1 MISYYSFAMG
11 HHGLR
16 EKNIVLK
23 AKRIV
28 IHDSYNSNGKNI
40 NDIAFIELN
49 QTVDFKNNQLGFICL
64 PYNHINDNGTYPS
77 IGTETYVIKNKK
89 ILINSYHLDG

>member
-1 MISYYSFAMG
+1 MG

-77 IGTETYVIKNKK
+77 IGTETYG
-89 ILINSYHLDG
+89 D

>member
-1 MISYYSFAMG
+1 MG
-11 HHGLR
+11 HHSLR

-28 IHDSYNSNGKNI
+28 IHDSYNSNGRNI

-89 ILINSYHLDG
+89 TLINSYHLDG

>member
-77 IGTETYVIKNKK
+77 IGTETYG
-89 ILINSYHLDG
+89 D